1 MQINTGDKV
10 RFLNETGGGIVTK
23 IIDKDTVMVLN
34 DEDEFEIP
42 SLKRNLV
49 VIESNSQQE
58 VSSKSSSIQNSNT
71 AKATSSTIE
80 REDVYIAFVPKQGYV
95 ATDSPLDLY
104 LINDTQ
110 EIILYT
116 FYAENKGI
124 FEGKT
129 AGTLDANSKLLLTE
143 YDKSDLEHINNLFFQ
158 ILFYQQGEHINNLF
172 FQILFYQQGTNL
184 PKKPLV
190 KNIKIQPVKFHKE
203 SSYKTSP
210 YFHEQVILHQLTG
223 EDLTQKLTQI
233 TDDEIQKVIR
243 EKEKIKHR
251 RQQQPKIKS
260 EDEPIETDLH
270 INALVD
276 SVVGMSN
283 SDILEYQMNVFHETI
298 RKYEGKKGQKLVFIH
313 GIGNGTLKQKIH
325 EALRRKYKKHYT
337 QDASFKKYG
346 YGATMVTIR

>member
-10 RFLNETGGGIVTK
+10 RFLNETGGGIVTR

-49 VIESNSQQE
+49 VIESSGQQE
-58 VSSKSSSIQNSNT
+58 ETSKSSTIQSTSTTN
-71 AKATSSTIE
+71 ATPLKIE
-80 REDVYIAFVPKQGYV
+80 RSDVYIAFVPKQGYI

-110 EIILYT
+110 DIILYT
-116 FYAENKGI
+116 FYSENKGA

-129 AGTLDANSKLLLTE
+129 AGTLDANSKLLLAE
-143 YDKSDLEHINNLFFQ
+143 YAKSDLESINNLFFQ
-158 ILFYQQGEHINNLF
+158 ILFYQR
-172 FQILFYQQGTNL
+172 GTNS

-203 SSYKTSP
+203 SSYRVSA
-210 YFHEQVILHQLTG
+210 YFHEQVILHKLTG
-223 EDLTQKLTQI
+223 EDLTQKLEQI
-233 TDDEIQKVIR
+233 SNEDIQRAIR
-243 EKEKIKHR
+243 EKEKVKR
-251 RQQQPKIKS
+251 NRQQHPKLKP

-283 SDILEYQMNVFHETI
+283 SDILEYQLNVFHQTL
-298 RKYEGKKGQKLVFIH
+298 RKYENKKGQKLVFIH

-325 EALRRKYKKHYT
+325 EELRRKYKKHYS